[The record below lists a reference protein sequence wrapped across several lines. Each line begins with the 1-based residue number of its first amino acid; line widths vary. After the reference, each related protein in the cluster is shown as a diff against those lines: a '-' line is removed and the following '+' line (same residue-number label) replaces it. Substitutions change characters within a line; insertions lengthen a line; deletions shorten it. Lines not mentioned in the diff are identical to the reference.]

1 MSELLLIIWENI
13 GGNMKTVCAKSMCA
27 GCMACVDICP
37 RHAIS
42 IEDTLKEYNALIDEE
57 KCIECNLCHNTCPVN
72 YTPELRK
79 PVEWYEGWAEASI
92 RKSSSSGGAATSVN
106 TAVEGRIGAR
116 VYREGSDRL
125 VYEDGARM
133 NLVGT
138 K

>member
-57 KCIECNLCHNTCPVN
+57 KCI
-72 YTPELRK
+72 
-79 PVEWYEGWAEASI
+79 
-92 RKSSSSGGAATSVN
+92 
-106 TAVEGRIGAR
+106 
-116 VYREGSDRL
+116 DR
-125 VYEDGARM
+125 G
-133 NLVGT
+133 
-138 K
+138 